1 MARSGS
7 AAAPPAASPAPALAR
22 GPAVRI
28 VVDRAIGEGSTDI
41 ADGIVAVL
49 GPALSAGGS
58 SVTSGSGASPPDSSG
73 LVVGLTVQRQGA
85 RARATLR
92 LGPAGS
98 TTSLWT
104 ERFDFAVDDVFT
116 AQDSMAARTV
126 RAVRQAANSR

>member
-1 MARSGS
+1 
-7 AAAPPAASPAPALAR
+7 
-22 GPAVRI
+22 
-28 VVDRAIGEGSTDI
+28 
-41 ADGIVAVL
+41 
-49 GPALSAGGS
+49 
-58 SVTSGSGASPPDSSG
+58 
-73 LVVGLTVQRQGA
+73 VVGLTVQRQGA